1 MTHGHIDSVELNAPD
16 EMQAVLWCNRSV
28 DEETIL
34 QRYKPV
40 CNSEE
45 TTMKLV
51 ATLTATALLA
61 FVGTS
66 AMAQTAAP
74 ATTAPAATTTAP
86 AAPTTT
92 MKPAAGA
99 MAKKATAPAATTPA
113 KTAISKACSAQADA
127 KGLHGKERHKFRSD
141 CKKNGGKV

>member
-1 MTHGHIDSVELNAPD
+1 
-16 EMQAVLWCNRSV
+16 
-28 DEETIL
+28 
-34 QRYKPV
+34 
-40 CNSEE
+40 
-45 TTMKLV
+45 MKLV
-51 ATLTATALLA
+51 ATLAAGAILA

-86 AAPTTT
+86 APTTT
-92 MKPAAGA
+92 TTAPAATKSA
-99 MAKKATAPAATTPA
+99 NTMMKKATTATTPA

>member
-1 MTHGHIDSVELNAPD
+1 
-16 EMQAVLWCNRSV
+16 
-28 DEETIL
+28 
-34 QRYKPV
+34 
-40 CNSEE
+40 
-45 TTMKLV
+45 MKLV
-51 ATLTATALLA
+51 ATLAAGAILA

-86 AAPTTT
+86 APTTT
-92 MKPAAGA
+92 APAATTKPATT
-99 MAKKATAPAATTPA
+99 MMKKATTATTPA